1 MVYFQS
7 TYGVRA
13 LMRIILVM
21 MENPVLVM
29 LFMSVGIRLVLH
41 VFAMRMVAA
50 LMQVRLPPSG
60 AGPCLPRRL
69 NTFLPFP
76 EESSDG

>member
-1 MVYFQS
+1 
-7 TYGVRA
+7 
-13 LMRIILVM
+13 MRIILVM

-29 LFMSVGIRLVLH
+29 LFMSVVIGLLLH
-41 VFAMRMVAA
+41 VFVMRMAAA

-60 AGPCLPRRL
+60 AGPCWRRRV

-76 EESSDG
+76 EKSCDG